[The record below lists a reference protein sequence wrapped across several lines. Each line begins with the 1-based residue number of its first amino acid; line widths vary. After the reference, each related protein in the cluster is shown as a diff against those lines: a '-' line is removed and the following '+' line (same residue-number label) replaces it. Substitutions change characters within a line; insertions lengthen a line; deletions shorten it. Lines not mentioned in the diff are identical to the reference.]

1 MPIKRKGRRSLG
13 RCSETKVSLMRREGP
28 GHAKQIAKQ
37 FGLYSNDNGKLLL
50 SDLRR
55 SNTGTIIQFLIFND

>member
-13 RCSETKVSLMRREGP
+13 RRSETKVSLMRREGP
-28 GHAKQIAKQ
+28 GLLDHAKQ

-55 SNTGTIIQFLIFND
+55 SNTGTIIQFIIFND